1 MKSRLNVLHISPDFN
16 YVCGVSK
23 YVYLILKGLKKFE
36 ENGRLRLFFFTNG
49 GDGLE
54 RLISIG
60 IEPELMSFRKGL
72 KNVFYFYKNLRHL
85 ERFCRNNEINIIHT
99 HHRYPELLANAL
111 KSKLN
116 IKTITTVHSLV
127 DGYKRLS
134 FKSDKIIAVS
144 KAVEKNL
151 IEKFG
156 LSKEKIIQIYN
167 PIDFEEYAFND
178 NVKPDKSLIGLP
190 QNSKVFLFIGR
201 WTRVKGVD
209 ILIKAFSELF
219 NIHKELYLILIT
231 NIPEKEKSKINRIC
245 DRYLFISPQRD
256 ISYFYNICDA
266 IILPSRVEPFPY
278 VMLEAGLYKKIF
290 LGADTGGIKEFI
302 INGYNG
308 FLFERSNYISL
319 KETIND
325 VLKLSEENKVFIQ
338 SNLYQS
344 ILNLYN
350 VSNYSVE
357 LLKIY
362 DELNQ

>member
-1 MKSRLNVLHISPDFN
+1 MKNRINVLHISPDFN

-36 ENGRLRLFFFTNG
+36 ENGQLRLFFLTNG

-54 RLISIG
+54 RLKSVG
-60 IEPELMSFRKGL
+60 IEPKLMSFRKGL
-72 KNVFYFYKNLRHL
+72 KNVFYFYKNLKQL
-85 ERFCRNNEINIIHT
+85 ARFCRNNEINIIHT
-99 HHRYPELLANAL
+99 HHRYPELLANTL

-127 DGYKRLS
+127 DGYERLS

-151 IEKFG
+151 VEKFEV
-156 LSKEKIIQIYN
+156 SKEKIIQIYN
-167 PIDFEEYAFND
+167 PIDFEEYALND
-178 NVKPDKSLIGLP
+178 NVIPDKSLIGLP
-190 QNSKVFLFIGR
+190 QNSKVFLFVGR
-201 WTRVKGVD
+201 WTKVKGVD

-219 NIHKELYLILIT
+219 NIHEELYLILIT
-231 NIPEKEKSKINRIC
+231 DITEREKTRIQRISEKF
-245 DRYLFISPQRD
+245 LFIKPRQD
-256 ISYFYNICDA
+256 IYYFYKICDA
-266 IILPSRVEPFPY
+266 VILPSRVESFPY
-278 VMLEAGLYKKIF
+278 AMLEAGLYKKIF
-290 LGADTGGIKEFI
+290 IGADTGGIKEFI

-308 FLFERSNYISL
+308 FLFECSNYISL
-319 KETIND
+319 KGTIND
-325 VLKLSEENKVFIQ
+325 VLKLSGKNKIFIQ